1 MHAWKCVTW
10 GGPERLEMGRMPDPE
25 CGPGEVEIMVK
36 ACGVNFADLL
46 LISGRYQLR
55 PAQPFVPGM
64 EAAGRVTRV
73 GEGVDGIST
82 GDKVAAYVKH
92 GGYADRVVAPM
103 TQVAVLPESI
113 SSTAAAA
120 FPVSYASAELAFE
133 RASLAA
139 GEVVLIGGAAG
150 AIGTA
155 CVELARQR
163 GATVIA
169 CVGDREK
176 EELARACGAQHVV
189 SSHSRNLG
197 QDLQAVA
204 PDGIDVIIDP
214 VGGNFFED
222 SLRALRFGGRLVVL
236 GFASGKISSL
246 RLNHLLVKH
255 QSIIGSSFGLSCIRQ
270 PAAVA
275 ARWPKLVAL
284 LEQGR
289 VKPRVGRTLP
299 FTELPKALNL
309 LKERRVAGRIVLSG

>member
-1 MHAWKCVTW
+1 
-10 GGPERLEMGRMPDPE
+10 ERLEMGRMPDPE

-255 QSIIGSSFGLSCIRQ
+255 QSVIGSSFGLSCIRE

-284 LEQGR
+284 LEQGQI
-289 VKPRVGRTLP
+289 KPRVGRTLP